1 MGRPVDRAVGQG
13 GIPDAADVA
22 LALEHLERD
31 RGRLPVAR
39 GREAGGAQ
47 GRGAP
52 AARGSSSGC
61 GSARRVLALGLALVL
76 GSCAPATNL
85 LSPAGPRFEGH
96 YAPPA
101 TPAPA
106 SDSGIRIV
114 TFNIRFAR
122 EIDRAIEVL
131 RDDSLR
137 GADILALQE
146 MDEVG
151 AERIARALGYDYAF
165 YPAVIHPTSGRYF
178 GPAVLSRWPIERS
191 WKVLLPH
198 AGWTR
203 GQRRTAS
210 AAVLRVRAVR
220 VLAYA
225 VHLETPVQ
233 IGEAERRDQALAVL
247 DDAAAW
253 EGPVVI
259 AGDFNSEGIGLLL
272 ARRGYVWLTKSVG
285 PTVAWFSWDHVFVRG
300 LAPARPRSAG
310 VVREVHGAS
319 DHRPV
324 WAVALTAGAAASRRP
339 SPPDAR

>member
-1 MGRPVDRAVGQG
+1 MTAQRSYVRCLLAVG
-13 GIPDAADVA
+13 
-22 LALEHLERD
+22 
-31 RGRLPVAR
+31 
-39 GREAGGAQ
+39 
-47 GRGAP
+47 
-52 AARGSSSGC
+52 
-61 GSARRVLALGLALVL
+61 LGVVL

-85 LSPAGPRFEGH
+85 LSLTGPRFEGH
-96 YAPPA
+96 YAPRVPPA
-101 TPAPA
+101 AA
-106 SDSGIRIV
+106 LDSQIRIV

-146 MDEVG
+146 MDEAG
-151 AERIARALGYDYAF
+151 ADQIARALGYDYAF

-203 GQRRTAS
+203 GQRRTAT
-210 AAVLRVRAVR
+210 AAVLRVRSVR

-233 IGEAERRDQALAVL
+233 ISEAERRDQALAVL
-247 DDAAAW
+247 DDAADW
-253 EGPVVI
+253 QGPVVI

-272 ARRGYVWLTKSVG
+272 ARRGYAWLTKWVG

-300 LAPARPRSAG
+300 LEPARPRSVG
-310 VVREVHGAS
+310 VVREVRGAS

-339 SPPDAR
+339 SPPAAR